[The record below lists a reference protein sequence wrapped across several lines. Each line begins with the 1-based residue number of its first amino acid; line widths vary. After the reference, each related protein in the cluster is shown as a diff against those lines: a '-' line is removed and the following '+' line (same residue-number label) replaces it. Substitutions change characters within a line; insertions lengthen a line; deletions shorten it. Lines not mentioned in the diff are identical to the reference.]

1 MMKAAYGGFQVQL
14 EWDYIWDHLVAE
26 IKVALDFASTNKK
39 LGFQSNAICVS
50 ALVAA
55 SEDGSSKLTR
65 KPELPFNEVTCA
77 IVYAAVCWGVQSPAR
92 LRQHRKRKGPTK
104 GAEAWHD

>member
-39 LGFQSNAICVS
+39 LGIPIERAFAFS
-50 ALVAA
+50 AGCRAAPVGLFREKDEVLFDVAV
-55 SEDGSSKLTR
+55 DTGS
-65 KPELPFNEVTCA
+65 LPTA
-77 IVYAAVCWGVQSPAR
+77 TPAAF
-92 LRQHRKRKGPTK
+92 
-104 GAEAWHD
+104 

>member
-39 LGFQSNAICVS
+39 LGFQSNAHLRFLRGV
-50 ALVAA
+50 
-55 SEDGSSKLTR
+55 
-65 KPELPFNEVTCA
+65 ELL
-77 IVYAAVCWGVQSPAR
+77 Q
-92 LRQHRKRKGPTK
+92 
-104 GAEAWHD
+104 